1 MLMPNVER
9 YMTREPF
16 SVAST
21 DTLELVK
28 TLMREHDIRH
38 LPVVDGGRLVGIISE
53 RDLHVVEAVPGIQ
66 LSHVEVARVMASPID
81 VWAETPIDQ
90 VSSLMAEKKCDC
102 VVVQGGQGVEGVFT
116 ATDALLAL
124 TDLVRRATA

>member
-1 MLMPNVER
+1 MLMPTVDR
-9 YMTREPF
+9 YMTREPYR
-16 SVAST
+16 VAST

-28 TLMREHDIRH
+28 KLMHEHDIRH

-53 RDLHVVEAVPGIQ
+53 RDLDVVEAVPGTH
-66 LSHVEVARVMASPID
+66 LCHVEVARVMAPPID

-90 VSSLMAEKKCDC
+90 VSALMAEKKRDC

-124 TDLVRRATA
+124 TDLVRRATT